1 MSNLC
6 LLSETGLLDESAS
19 VTVLIISLAVVLLLL
34 AAATIFYCAN
44 KRRKELSGAELQ
56 KPLGDPKPLEQ
67 RPIFRENNMK
77 IVVNKMDDLLN
88 QNTQYLQ
95 TAGSPLTNKSA
106 KYIPEKCEEPTYEVP
121 HVLPGNLRLDRGG
134 YYDSR
139 EVIRPSYFP
148 RQ

>member
-34 AAATIFYCAN
+34 AAATIFYCAK
-44 KRRKELSGAELQ
+44 KRRKELSSAELQ
-56 KPLGDPKPLEQ
+56 KPLGDPKTLEQ

-77 IVVNKMDDLLN
+77 IVVNKMDDILN

-106 KYIPEKCEEPTYEVP
+106 KYIPEKSEEPTYEVP